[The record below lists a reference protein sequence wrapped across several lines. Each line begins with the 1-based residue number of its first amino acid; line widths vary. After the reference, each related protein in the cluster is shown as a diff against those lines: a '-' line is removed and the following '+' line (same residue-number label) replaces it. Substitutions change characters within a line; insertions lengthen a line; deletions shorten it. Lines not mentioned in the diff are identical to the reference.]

1 MLDVEGVGR
10 LMKLAVAWGR
20 GRRAHLKEA
29 DFDAGAFD

>member
-1 MLDVEGVGR
+1 
-10 LMKLAVAWGR
+10 MKLAVAWGR